1 MARGSSSQRERQQ
14 EHIKESELERGASE
28 RRAEEIAARTTDR
41 ERARRGESTTASR
54 TSAQETSSSRRG
66 GRQSPEGAQ
75 GATYDQLYQEAKSRN
90 IEGRSK
96 MNKEELSRALG
107 R

>member
-1 MARGSSSQRERQQ
+1 MARGSSSKRERQQ
-14 EHIKESELERGASE
+14 EHIRESERERGASE
-28 RRAEEIAARTTDR
+28 RRAEEIAARTTDK
-41 ERARRGESTTASR
+41 ERAQRGESKSTSTSR
-54 TSAQETSSSRRG
+54 TSAQDTSTGRRG
-66 GRQSPEGAQ
+66 GRESRE
-75 GATYDQLYQEAKSRN
+75 GATYDQLYEEAKSRN

>member
-1 MARGSSSQRERQQ
+1 MARGSSSKRERQQ
-14 EHIKESELERGASE
+14 EHIRESERERGASE
-28 RRAEEIAARTTDR
+28 QRAEEIAARTTEK
-41 ERARRGESTTASR
+41 ERAQRGESKSTSTSR
-54 TSAQETSSSRRG
+54 TSAQDTSAGRRG
-66 GRQSPEGAQ
+66 SRESRG
-75 GATYDQLYQEAKSRN
+75 GATYDQLYEEAKSRN

>member
-1 MARGSSSQRERQQ
+1 MARGSSSKRERQQ
-14 EHIKESELERGASE
+14 EHIRESERERGASE
-28 RRAEEIAARTTDR
+28 KRAEEIAARTTNK
-41 ERARRGESTTASR
+41 ERAQRGESKSTSTSR
-54 TSAQETSSSRRG
+54 TSAEDTSGGRRG
-66 GRQSPEGAQ
+66 SRESRG
-75 GATYDQLYQEAKSRN
+75 GATYDQLYEEAKSRN

>member
-1 MARGSSSQRERQQ
+1 MARGSSSKRERQQ
-14 EHIKESELERGASE
+14 EHIRESERERGASE
-28 RRAEEIAARTTDR
+28 RRAEEIAARTTDK
-41 ERARRGESTTASR
+41 ERAQRGESKTTSR
-54 TSAQETSSSRRG
+54 TSAQDTATGRRG
-66 GRQSPEGAQ
+66 GRESRE
-75 GATYDQLYQEAKSRN
+75 GATYDQLYEEAKSRN

>member
-1 MARGSSSQRERQQ
+1 MARGSSSKRERQQ
-14 EHIKESELERGASE
+14 EHIKESERERGASE
-28 RRAEEIAARTTDR
+28 RRAEEIAARTTNK
-41 ERARRGESTTASR
+41 ERAQRGESKSTSR
-54 TSAQETSSSRRG
+54 TSAQDTSTGRSG
-66 GRQSPEGAQ
+66 GRESRE
-75 GATYDQLYQEAKSRN
+75 GATYDQLYEEAKSRN

>member
-1 MARGSSSQRERQQ
+1 MARGSSSKRERQQ
-14 EHIKESELERGASE
+14 EHIRESERERGASE
-28 RRAEEIAARTTDR
+28 RRAEEIASRTTDK
-41 ERARRGESTTASR
+41 ERAQRGESKTTSR
-54 TSAQETSSSRRG
+54 TSAQDTSAGRRG
-66 GRQSPEGAQ
+66 SRESRG
-75 GATYDQLYQEAKSRN
+75 GATYDQLYEEAKSRN

>member
-1 MARGSSSQRERQQ
+1 MARGSSSKRERQQ
-14 EHIKESELERGASE
+14 EHIRESERERGASE
-28 RRAEEIAARTTDR
+28 QRAEEIAARTTEK
-41 ERARRGESTTASR
+41 ERAQRGESKSTSTSR
-54 TSAQETSSSRRG
+54 TSAQDTSAGRRG
-66 GRQSPEGAQ
+66 ARESRG
-75 GATYDQLYQEAKSRN
+75 GATYDQLYEEAKSRN

>member
-1 MARGSSSQRERQQ
+1 MARGSSSKRERQQ
-14 EHIKESELERGASE
+14 EHIRESERERGASE
-28 RRAEEIAARTTDR
+28 QRAEEIAARTTNK
-41 ERARRGESTTASR
+41 ERAQRGESKSTSTSR
-54 TSAQETSSSRRG
+54 TSAQDTSAGRRG
-66 GRQSPEGAQ
+66 ARESRG
-75 GATYDQLYQEAKSRN
+75 GATYDQLYEEAKSRN